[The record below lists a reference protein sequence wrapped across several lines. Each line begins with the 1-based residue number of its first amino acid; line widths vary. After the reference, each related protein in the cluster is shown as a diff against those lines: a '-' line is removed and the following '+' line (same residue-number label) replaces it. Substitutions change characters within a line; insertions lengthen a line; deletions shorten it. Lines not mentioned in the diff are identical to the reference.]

1 MDIAQVLPSL
11 LVGSHPRSVED
22 LECLRL
28 GHGVTAV
35 LNLQTDADMAS
46 VDLLWPPL
54 ETHYRTACLHLV
66 RLPVAED
73 QAEMRAKFLQCVR
86 TLDDLLGREHT
97 VYLHCTAGIARSP
110 TVAIGYLGWCAGWGL
125 QAAVAH
131 LANVHP
137 KCSPHLDALL
147 YAMRARPNPRLPQLA

>member
-46 VDLLWPPL
+46 VDLL
-54 ETHYRTACLHLV
+54 
-66 RLPVAED
+66 
-73 QAEMRAKFLQCVR
+73 
-86 TLDDLLGREHT
+86 
-97 VYLHCTAGIARSP
+97 
-110 TVAIGYLGWCAGWGL
+110 
-125 QAAVAH
+125 
-131 LANVHP
+131 
-137 KCSPHLDALL
+137 
-147 YAMRARPNPRLPQLA
+147 